1 MAEGQ
6 LSPEVYSFYDGGRS
20 VMLRFDGEDF
30 AGASSGPLAILDGSP
45 GLTP

>member
-6 LSPEVYSFYDGGRS
+6 LSPEVYSLYDGGRS

-30 AGASSGPLAILDGSP
+30 TACVFGTARSLNGSP